1 MEEQKYRIGDV
12 AGLIGMS
19 RDTLRYYEK
28 RGILPSHKEE
38 NGYRYYTDQDVSRL
52 LGILYQRKM
61 NFGLTDIESVWSGSD
76 YIGRLSDLID
86 SRIDEELQAIRA
98 HRQTIARLRLSQED
112 CAHIRHGLNRPQ
124 VTTLAPLYVIVP
136 QCTQQESIPLW
147 FRYANEYP
155 GMDMMYIFDEYR
167 WQQAGSEL
175 LLSGQNSQLI
185 LYESLREFVE
195 YPFPADAVPTV
206 ENRVCAT
213 TYCTSPTRQPAPEL
227 VLPLIQWAQAQDL
240 IISDRLYC
248 TFAMQG
254 VRDGRHTWFLQLY
267 LPVH

>member
-12 AGLIGMS
+12 ASLIGMS

-52 LGILYQRKM
+52 LSILYQRKM
-61 NFGLTDIESVWSGSD
+61 NFGLTDIESVWSGPDSID
-76 YIGRLSDLID
+76 RLSDLIN
-86 SRIDEELQAIRA
+86 SRIDEEMQAIRA
-98 HRQTIARLRLSQED
+98 HQQAIARLRLARQD
-112 CAHIRHGLNRPQ
+112 YAHIQDDLNRLQ
-124 VTTLAPLYVIVP
+124 VVTLAPFYVIVP

-147 FRYANEYP
+147 FRYTNEYP

-167 WQQAGSEL
+167 WQQTGSEL
-175 LLSGQNSQLI
+175 SLSGLNSQLI
-185 LYESLREFVE
+185 LYESLKEFVE
-195 YPFPADAVPTV
+195 YPFSDDAVPVTDSHV
-206 ENRVCAT
+206 YAT
-213 TYCTSPTRQPAPEL
+213 ACCTSPTRQPSPEL
-227 VLPLIQWAQAQDL
+227 VLPLVQWAQAQDL
-240 IISDRLYC
+240 IVSDRLYC
-248 TFAMQG
+248 TFTTQG